1 MSNKELPDS
10 LIASKIEY
18 KDYFDF
24 RQYTQKI
31 GNNYSFYAIP
41 NNTFYERKMDEKKE
55 RRGFYQKYFDLY
67 NQNLSQP
74 FYLEAELAKHVI
86 FWHSNPYD
94 YKPPILTQD
103 NYFNE
108 ENVLSHLLKDTYIKK
123 NPSVV
128 PFALIDYIIT
138 FLEKKVFEKVLME
151 GITSYQFEQNQM
163 GLVGP
168 ILDQD
173 LIDYLITRDIEEKLN
188 ILYRENSLGYSY
200 VAEKII
206 SFDLFIIYMIL
217 KNYPFYILRRT
228 RLEKIFTQVKKFKS
242 FPYPIGSIGM
252 DLFKLLINELY
263 LPGITLFQEIR
274 ETYLLD
280 LIDPKIL
287 EIECDYFIKTVAF
300 SANDSILGMAHISL
314 SGNSHMNNMNNMNSM
329 NNMNNMNNINNINN
343 MNNINIKNNM
353 INSQNTMRNLD
364 KSRTIDKA
372 GQNNSIKLNDIKDLT
387 FTSMGIYI
395 AYILYS
401 SDDQKDERE
410 TSYLVDILALFEKR
424 FKVKKED
431 ASLKENITEKNLI
444 NNLFNLI
451 DNGLDLNFSNFINE
465 VRIINDKLILKT
477 KEIHENTTNSP
488 KDNIDLR
495 KFLKHKINFINHAAL
510 DRPIKRFIP
519 KKIVF
524 NEKFELKT
532 KPTLGNSRSPKKK
545 SKTGQNIN
553 QGNISKMSRN
563 SRNEENENLKE
574 EEEDEETK
582 KKRGALAQIKHYK
595 MILDNEKTVHSDYVL
610 EDYVTNFMKLK
621 ERYFPHLQQFEIEKY
636 SFDTELRK
644 REVLNYN
651 IFSKIKEKHLSSLYK
666 QKYLLTEDQ
675 LLSFI
680 KNLYIWKSN
689 TNALYHKKLYE
700 EFHLNLEKRKNKD
713 KKKSKNHSHK
723 GKEKEIEIFI
733 DDDNLPENEKDYST
747 ISLSEIT
754 KDKEEIEKIIKSKLS
769 FNQEIYLIPGYID
782 KALCKYIMKNDYIYK
797 STVGDV
803 FMNFFNRGLGSDV
816 EAIVETPLQIYL
828 REAKHSY
835 NLKVFKAIIE
845 TKEVDKSYMK
855 LNAYNYYYFIYGG
868 VHIEASDDV
877 KMILDDSRTINFS
890 NDKKKIY
897 VDIINIYNDG
907 SEIEKNSGLTKRI
920 NNIEKYLVYPYNDRF
935 QIFVSS
941 TKDNP
946 NINIENENQYFQK
959 YVGNLINFDLK
970 SMYYEAK
977 KIILM
982 SDNFVLVP
990 TFFEKIKIGYC
1001 TYFEIAFDDKE
1012 RDLYTEDNENENRN
1026 EEENNSEY
1034 YESEEKKD
1042 IKKILETDKTTSF
1055 NVKIST
1061 FLDLNSKGN

>member
-1 MSNKELPDS
+1 MSSKEPPDS

-18 KDYFDF
+18 KDFCDF
-24 RQYTQKI
+24 KQFTQKI
-31 GNNYSFYAIP
+31 GNNYSFNAIP
-41 NNTFYERKMDEKKE
+41 NNTFYERKIDEKKE
-55 RRGFYQKYFDLY
+55 KRSFYQKYFDLY

-86 FWHSNPYD
+86 FWHSTPYD

-138 FLEKKVFEKVLME
+138 YLEKKVFDKVLVE
-151 GITSYQFEQNQM
+151 GITTYQFEQNQM

-173 LIDYLITRDIEEKLN
+173 LIDYIITKDIEEKLN

-206 SFDLFIIYMIL
+206 SLDLFIIYLIL

-287 EIECDYFIKTVAF
+287 EIDCDYFIKTVAF
-300 SANDSILGMAHISL
+300 SVNDSILGMSHISL

-329 NNMNNMNNINNINN
+329 NNINN
-343 MNNINIKNNM
+343 MNNIINIKTTM
-353 INSQNTMRNLD
+353 INTQNTIRNNLD

-372 GQNNSIKLNDIKDLT
+372 GGNNIKLHDIKDLT

-401 SDDQKDERE
+401 CDDQKDERE

-495 KFLKHKINFINHAAL
+495 KFLKHKINFINHAVL

-524 NEKFELKT
+524 NEKFEFKT
-532 KPTLGNSRSPKKK
+532 KPTLNTSKSPKKK

-553 QGNISKMSRN
+553 QGNISKASRS

-582 KKRGALAQIKHYK
+582 KKKEVCAQIKQYK

-610 EDYVTNFMKLK
+610 EDYVTNFIKLK
-621 ERYFPHLQQFEIEKY
+621 EKYFPHLQQFEVEKY
-636 SFDTELRK
+636 SFDTDLRK

-675 LLSFI
+675 LLSYI
-680 KNLYIWKSN
+680 KKLYFWKSN
-689 TNALYHKKLYE
+689 ANPLYHKKLYE
-700 EFHLNLEKRKNKD
+700 EFFINLEKKKNKE

-723 GKEKEIEIFI
+723 ETEKFR
-733 DDDNLPENEKDYST
+733 DDDNIPEMEKDYST
-747 ISLSEIT
+747 ISLNEIT
-754 KDKEEIEKIIKSKLS
+754 KEKEEIEKIIKSKLC
-769 FNQEIYLIPGYID
+769 FNQEIYLLPGYID

-797 STVGDV
+797 STVGDL

-816 EAIVETPLQIYL
+816 ETIAETPLQIYL

-890 NDKKKIY
+890 NDKKKIF

-1001 TYFEIAFDDKE
+1001 SYFEIAFDEKE
-1012 RDLYTEDNENENRN
+1012 RDIYTEDNENENRY

-1034 YESEEKKD
+1034 YETEERKD
-1042 IKKILETDKTTSF
+1042 IEKILETDKTTSF

-1061 FLDLNSKGN
+1061 FIDLNSKGN

>member
-1 MSNKELPDS
+1 MSNKEPPDAI
-10 LIASKIEY
+10 IASKLEY
-18 KDYFDF
+18 KDFGEF
-24 RQYTQKI
+24 KRYTEKI

-41 NNTFYERKMDEKKE
+41 NNTFYEHKIEEKREKKN
-55 RRGFYQKYFDLY
+55 FYQKYAELY

-74 FYLEAELAKHVI
+74 FYLEAELAKHVV
-86 FWHSNPYD
+86 FWHSNPVD

-128 PFALIDYIIT
+128 PFKLIDYIIT
-138 FLEKKVFEKVLME
+138 YLEKKVFEKVLME
-151 GITSYQFEQNQM
+151 GITTYQYEQNQM

-173 LIDYLITRDIEEKLN
+173 LIDYLITKDIEEKLN

-200 VAEKII
+200 VVEKII
-206 SFDLFIIYMIL
+206 SFDLFLIYWIL

-242 FPYPIGSIGM
+242 FPHPIGSIGM

-287 EIECDYFIKTVAF
+287 EIDCDYFIKTVAF

-314 SGNSHMNNMNNMNSM
+314 SGNSQMNNMNNMNSM
-329 NNMNNMNNINNINN
+329 NNMNHMNNINLKSNI
-343 MNNINIKNNM
+343 IL
-353 INSQNTMRNLD
+353 SQNTMGKNID
-364 KSRTIDKA
+364 KSRTLDKV
-372 GQNNSIKLNDIKDLT
+372 GGNNSIKLHEIKELT

-424 FKVKKED
+424 YKVKKED

-451 DNGLDLNFSNFINE
+451 DNGLDLNFSNFSDE

-488 KDNIDLR
+488 KDNINLR
-495 KFLKHKINFINHAAL
+495 KFLYHKINFINHAIL
-510 DRPIKRFIP
+510 DRPLKRFIP

-524 NEKFELKT
+524 NEKSELKT
-532 KPTLGNSRSPKKK
+532 KPTIGTSKSPKKK
-545 SKTGQNIN
+545 SKTGQNISQN
-553 QGNISKMSRN
+553 NISKISRS
-563 SRNEENENLKE
+563 SRNEENDILKE

-582 KKRGALAQIKHYK
+582 KKKGAYALIKHYK

-610 EDYVTNFMKLK
+610 EDYVTNFIKLK
-621 ERYFPHLQQFEIEKY
+621 EKYFPHLQQFEVEKY
-636 SFDTELRK
+636 SYDTELRK

-689 TNALYHKKLYE
+689 INPLYHKKLYE
-700 EFHLNLEKRKNKD
+700 EFRHNLEKKKNKD
-713 KKKSKNHSHK
+713 KKKPRNNSYF
-723 GKEKEIEIFI
+723 KEIEISQ
-733 DDDNLPENEKDYST
+733 DDNLSEMEKDFSN
-747 ISLSEIT
+747 ISLNEIT
-754 KDKEEIEKIIKSKLS
+754 KEKEEIEKIIKSKLC

-803 FMNFFNRGLGSDV
+803 FINFFNRGLGVDV
-816 EAIVETPLQIYL
+816 EDIVETPLQLYL
-828 REAKHSY
+828 REARHYY
-835 NLKVFKAIIE
+835 NLKVF
-845 TKEVDKSYMK
+845 
-855 LNAYNYYYFIYGG
+855 
-868 VHIEASDDV
+868 
-877 KMILDDSRTINFS
+877 
-890 NDKKKIY
+890 NDK
-897 VDIINIYNDG
+897 
-907 SEIEKNSGLTKRI
+907 
-920 NNIEKYLVYPYNDRF
+920 
-935 QIFVSS
+935 
-941 TKDNP
+941 
-946 NINIENENQYFQK
+946 
-959 YVGNLINFDLK
+959 
-970 SMYYEAK
+970 
-977 KIILM
+977 
-982 SDNFVLVP
+982 
-990 TFFEKIKIGYC
+990 
-1001 TYFEIAFDDKE
+1001 
-1012 RDLYTEDNENENRN
+1012 
-1026 EEENNSEY
+1026 
-1034 YESEEKKD
+1034 
-1042 IKKILETDKTTSF
+1042 
-1055 NVKIST
+1055 
-1061 FLDLNSKGN
+1061 